1 MITKSKTMKKTI
13 LIASVFLMY
22 LTGCEMKKENE
33 QLKMENEEL
42 RAEVNRTQMATAV
55 LEEVGTLMDSIDQA
69 RNALKLD
76 LEAGTSYEDY
86 LARMEAINE
95 YVKESEMKIA
105 KLEQE
110 ISQSSSK
117 NQSYINSI
125 ARLKKDLKVR
135 TEEVAELKNT
145 VESYKG
151 VNQELLNLVN
161 LQEDELTDMEQEI
174 DMKYEELELLEN
186 RIQELMVRSQ
196 MTEADAY
203 FARAEALEEAANRTK
218 LARKKKKATF
228 QEALELYKKALAYGR
243 EDAEERI
250 KTLETKI

>member
-1 MITKSKTMKKTI
+1 MKQ
-13 LIASVFLMY
+13 
-22 LTGCEMKKENE
+22 END

-42 RAEVNRTQMATAV
+42 RAELNRTQMAATV
-55 LEEVGTLMDSIDQA
+55 LDEVGILMDSIDQA

-86 LARMEAINE
+86 LTRMEEIND
-95 YVKESEMKIA
+95 YVKESELKISE
-105 KLEQE
+105 LEQE
-110 ISQSSSK
+110 IAQSSTK

-125 ARLKKDLKVR
+125 ARLKRDLKSK

-161 LQEDELTDMEQEI
+161 LQESELADMEADI
-174 DMKYEELELLEN
+174 DMKQEELDLLEN

-196 MTEADAY
+196 MSEADAY
-203 FARAEALEEAANRTK
+203 FARAEAVEEAANRTK
-218 LARKKKKATF
+218 LAKKKKKATL

-243 EDAEERI
+243 EDAEEKI
-250 KTLETKI
+250 KELETKI